1 MIARYLKSL
10 SVEANRR
17 IERRNRKKRFNHC
30 LPMVD
35 TVLQHSVVAPL
46 VIRPFF
52 YGHLADFYDIAI
64 PLLQLYLGPVM
75 RFDASRFDSRF
86 MDYLYRH
93 EGINL

>member
-1 MIARYLKSL
+1 
-10 SVEANRR
+10 
-17 IERRNRKKRFNHC
+17 
-30 LPMVD
+30 MVD

-75 RFDASRFDSRF
+75 RPADSIHDSWIIYIATKGLICKVHRKI
-86 MDYLYRH
+86 
-93 EGINL
+93 GIKCFL